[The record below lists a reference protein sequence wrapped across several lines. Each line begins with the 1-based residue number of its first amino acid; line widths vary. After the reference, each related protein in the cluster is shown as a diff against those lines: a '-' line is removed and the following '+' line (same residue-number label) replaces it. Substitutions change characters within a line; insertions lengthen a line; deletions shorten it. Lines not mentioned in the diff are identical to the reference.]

1 MNKNMYS
8 NKPRK
13 MNNAICE
20 GRDSDSSVRRQV
32 RNFLRSAIGATD
44 PNVFYFSVGGMVMPL
59 SRRA

>member
-1 MNKNMYS
+1 MNKNMNN

-13 MNNAICE
+13 MNSTIRE
-20 GRDSDSSVRRQV
+20 ERDTDSSVRRQI
-32 RNFLRSAIGATD
+32 RNFLSSAIGATD